1 MMVLVSSLPEELTP
15 LYLKMAIYSFSSSSA
30 VLIPVSIASIDIMP
44 ANRGHSLVIPKKH
57 YETFDELDQEN
68 LKELSLTLQKVAKAV
83 KKIADGYTL
92 LQNNIVEQGVPHVHF
107 HIVPRKRSDS
117 LHFHL
122 PSQKFSQQETNK
134 IKDRIKTLLK

>member
-1 MMVLVSSLPEELTP
+1 MADCIFCKIAKKEIPSDIVYEDKKTMTFLDINPMSLGHILV
-15 LYLKMAIYSFSSSSA
+15 
-30 VLIPVSIASIDIMP
+30 V
-44 ANRGHSLVIPKKH
+44 PKKH

-134 IKDRIKTLLK
+134 IKDRNKTLLK

>member
-1 MMVLVSSLPEELTP
+1 MADCIFCKIAKKEIPSDIVYEDKKTMTFLDINPMSLGHILV
-15 LYLKMAIYSFSSSSA
+15 
-30 VLIPVSIASIDIMP
+30 V
-44 ANRGHSLVIPKKH
+44 PKKH

-122 PSQKFSQQETNK
+122 SSQKFSEKETKRIQEK
-134 IKDRIKTLLK
+134 IKTLLK

>member
-1 MMVLVSSLPEELTP
+1 MADCIFCKIAKKEIPSDIVYEDKKTMTFLDINPMSLGHILV
-15 LYLKMAIYSFSSSSA
+15 
-30 VLIPVSIASIDIMP
+30 V
-44 ANRGHSLVIPKKH
+44 PKKH

-122 PSQKFSQQETNK
+122 PSKKFSQQETNK